1 MNSTTGARHASQ
13 IRLQGHNPREALAA
27 RYLAVRRAS
36 EALCQPLAVE
46 DYGLQAMADA
56 SPPKWHLAHTSW
68 FFETFLLIPYLP
80 GYRPFHPQFEYLFNS
95 YYEAVGPQFPRVQRG
110 QLSRPTVDE
119 VYRYRAQV
127 DTAMA
132 ELIKHATGDSW
143 PEAAARIELGCHHE
157 QQHQELLLT
166 DIKYHFSVNPL
177 LPAYRADLP
186 PPPSGAVPQPG
197 WMEHPGGVVL
207 IGHDGEGFAFD
218 NESPRHRVYVQPHAL
233 ATRPVN
239 NADYLEFV
247 EAGGYNRAEFW
258 LADGWRAVRERD
270 WQAPLYWQKI
280 DGRWWQFTLAG
291 LRPLAE
297 HAPVCHV
304 SYYEAEAYARFRDKR
319 LPTEQEWELA
329 AAGQPLEGHF
339 RESGFLHPQPGLGH
353 ALFGDVWEW
362 TRSAYLPYP
371 GYRTPAEALG
381 EYNGK
386 FMINQM
392 VLRGGSCAT
401 PIGHVRAS
409 YRNFFY
415 PPDRWQFS
423 GIRLADDR

>member
-1 MNSTTGARHASQ
+1 MSSTTGARHTPHV
-13 IRLQGHNPREALAA
+13 RLPGTDPREALAT
-27 RYLAVRRAS
+27 RYLAVRRTS

-95 YYEAVGPQFPRVQRG
+95 YYEAVGPQFPRAQRG
-110 QLSRPTVDE
+110 LLSRPTVEE

-127 DTAMA
+127 DAAMS
-132 ELIKHATGDSW
+132 ELIKRIADDHW
-143 PEAAARIELGCHHE
+143 PETATRIVLGCHHE

-177 LPAYRADLP
+177 QLAYRSDLP
-186 PPPSGAVPQPG
+186 LVPSGIAPPNA
-197 WMEHPGGVVL
+197 WMEHPGGVVQ
-207 IGHDGEGFAFD
+207 IGHDGQGFGFD

-233 ATRPVN
+233 ATRPVS
-239 NADYLEFV
+239 NAEYLEFV
-247 EAGGYNRAEFW
+247 EAGGYRRAEFW
-258 LADGWRAVRERD
+258 LADGWRQVRERD
-270 WQAPLYWQKI
+270 WQAPLYWQCS
-280 DGRWWQFTLAG
+280 DGRWRQFTLAG
-291 LRPLAE
+291 LRPLSE

-329 AAGQPLEGHF
+329 ATSQSVEGNF
-339 RESGFLHPQPGLGH
+339 CESGFLHPQPGTGH

-371 GYRTPAEALG
+371 GFRPSANALG

-386 FMINQM
+386 FMVNQM

-401 PIGHVRAS
+401 PNGHVRAS